1 MIKTVLKAFEDAIAE
16 VPLDVRELQ
25 QIDVLSPH
33 FIHIFSIQILPMI
46 DLILQIHRIFVSLQ
60 LFTFEEKPKLLD
72 RLLEGFLFFQE
83 IFAS

>member
-72 RLLEGFLFFQE
+72 RLLEGFLFFQK